1 MVNRSSRRGRA
12 QIVHCVSEPSW
23 QNLLGSRQSSMALR
37 VGDRLGPYEIV
48 NAIGAGGMG
57 EVYRARDTKLD
68 RDVAIKVLPVD
79 ALSDPHAR
87 TRLAREARLV
97 ASLNHPAIC
106 TVHDVGEAGGRSCV
120 TRSRSP
126 TRSPTRTSVA
136 SSTAIS
142 RARTC

>member
-1 MVNRSSRRGRA
+1 
-12 QIVHCVSEPSW
+12 
-23 QNLLGSRQSSMALR
+23 MALR

-106 TVHDVGEAGGRSCV
+106 TVHDVGEAGGLLY
-120 TRSRSP
+120 
-126 TRSPTRTSVA
+126 VA
-136 SSTAIS
+136 MELIEGQPLSDRIPRDGLPAEEVLRYAIQIADAT
-142 RARTC
+142 RARESARLRAGCTSPARNR